1 MADFND
7 PPRFDLFQLIV
18 LWLNSSMYGH
28 RRGRHYLETNL
39 ALLER
44 ATDRE
49 LTRLIEA
56 EAEDKPEMKQQ
67 MYCHR
72 VLLQDVRKRGKTK
85 EAIREVYVNMYGGLS
100 LDIPDWLEEIEQQR
114 VFLQRLRR
122 PERTRKAEVT
132 LLQTAF
138 ALMANAPA
146 LAPET
151 VAELHNELGAAL
163 LQGAYQQTQEARL
176 QALEMAV
183 ASYEK
188 ALAIYTLERYP
199 LQYAKTKMYLG
210 AAYQQYGLSGQPDEV
225 ERAIACYQ
233 EAARVYTPDTAHEQW
248 LHLQTS
254 LGAAYLQRVVG
265 DPCDNIEQ
273 AIAYERIALQHALTS
288 AAPALWGTIQINL
301 GDAYRQRIV
310 GDHLQSLEQAMVCYR
325 SALQVFTPRQYPVE
339 WAGVHTRL
347 ASIFQELALDESER
361 RDKHLRCAIV
371 CYEGA
376 LQVYTPDAFLVEQA
390 ATLVKLA
397 KVHRIRAQA
406 DSQYDLD
413 QAAKCYRTALQVFT
427 SKAFPVEYRETL
439 YSLAEIEQL
448 RQEWLQ
454 TGSINPQQHQTEFNN
469 WNNSPIAYHHT

>member
-7 PPRFDLFQLIV
+7 PLRFDLFQQIV

-67 MYCHR
+67 MYRHR
-72 VLLQDVRKRGKTK
+72 FLLQDARNRGETM
-85 EAIREVYVNMYGGLS
+85 EAIREAYVNMYGGLA
-100 LDIPDWLEEIEQQR
+100 LDIPNWLEEIEQQR
-114 VFLQRLRR
+114 LFLKRLRR
-122 PERTRKAEVT
+122 PERTRKAEIS

-138 ALMANAPA
+138 TLMADAPA
-146 LAPET
+146 LSPET
-151 VAELHNELGAAL
+151 VAELHNDLGVAL

-176 QALEMAV
+176 QALQMAV
-183 ASYEK
+183 ASHEN
-188 ALAIYTLERYP
+188 ALAIYTFEHYP
-199 LQYAKTKMYLG
+199 LQYAKTQMCLG

-225 ERAIACYQ
+225 ERAIESYQ

-254 LGAAYLQRVVG
+254 LGAAYLQRIVG

-273 AIAYERIALQHALTS
+273 AIAYERVALQHALTS
-288 AAPALWGTIQINL
+288 AAPALWATIQINL

-310 GDHLQSLEQAMVCYR
+310 GVHQQSLEQAMVCYR
-325 SALQVFTPRQYPVE
+325 SALQIFTPQQYPVE
-339 WAGVHTRL
+339 WAGIHTRL
-347 ASIFQELALDESER
+347 AAIFQEQAMDEREG

-376 LQVYTPDAFLVEQA
+376 LQIYTPDAFLVEQA

-397 KVHRIRAQA
+397 QVHRMRVQA
-406 DSQYDLD
+406 DSHYELD
-413 QAAKCYRTALQVFT
+413 QAARCYRTALQVFT
-427 SKAFPVEYRETL
+427 SKAFPAEYRQTL
-439 YSLAEIEQL
+439 CSLAEVEQQ

-454 TGSINPQQHQTEFNN
+454 GGSVNQSQQQEEYNN
-469 WNNSPIAYHHT
+469 WNNPSIVYHHT